1 MRVTQSLE
9 IDINKTSLFFV
20 SELGEFTIS
29 FLPLSFSQS
38 NRQAVSQSMSQSVSK
53 SVSLSSSQSV
63 SRSAS
68 LNTSQPTIESDRQKD
83 RKTDRQ
89 SAGLSVSQMH
99 GWSVSHTRR
108 VAHTVGK

>member
-1 MRVTQSLE
+1 MCMCMRVTQSLE
-9 IDINKTSLFFV
+9 IDIFV

-53 SVSLSSSQSV
+53 SVILSSSQSV

-68 LNTSQPTIESDRQKD
+68 LNTSQPAIESDRQ
-83 RKTDRQ
+83 TDNQLACQLAKCMVGR
-89 SAGLSVSQMH
+89 SV
-99 GWSVSHTRR
+99 T
-108 VAHTVGK
+108 